1 LDGAKSHMSD
11 RYFDWN
17 MDFFKHILF
26 QRTLEFFEELAIKM
40 NKSGSKL
47 DDVIMGI
54 ITNIVKIQ
62 VI

>member
-1 LDGAKSHMSD
+1 MSD

-17 MDFFKHILF
+17 MDCLKHILF
-26 QRTLEFFEELAIKM
+26 QRTREFFEELAIKM
-40 NKSGSKL
+40 NKSGSEL

-54 ITNIVKIQ
+54 ITNIVQIQ

>member
-1 LDGAKSHMSD
+1 LDGAKIHMSD

-26 QRTLEFFEELAIKM
+26 QRTLEFFEELEIKM
-40 NKSGSKL
+40 NKSSSEL

-54 ITNIVKIQ
+54 ITNIVQIQ

>member
-1 LDGAKSHMSD
+1 
-11 RYFDWN
+11 

-26 QRTLEFFEELAIKM
+26 QRTPEFFEELAIKM
-40 NKSGSKL
+40 NKSGSEL
-47 DDVIMGI
+47 DDIIMGI